1 MGHWWYLSREED
13 SVGHERTFVGLD
25 VHARSVVGDG
35 LGDAGSN
42 GIVFCGGPA
51 WSGAHDGWLRRQA
64 FDLPA

>member
-1 MGHWWYLSREED
+1 VTVPSVASEAARDLARAREDCRGDLMRERHRLSRLLL
-13 SVGHERTFVGLD
+13 R
-25 VHARSVVGDG
+25 
-35 LGDAGSN
+35 N